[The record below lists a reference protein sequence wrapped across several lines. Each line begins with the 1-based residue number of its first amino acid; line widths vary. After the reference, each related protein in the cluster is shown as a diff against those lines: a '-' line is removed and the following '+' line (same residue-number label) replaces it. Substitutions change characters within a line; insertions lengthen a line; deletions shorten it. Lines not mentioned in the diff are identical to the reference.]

1 MIDMK
6 KAEVGDTVVFRD
18 GQQRQVVNVCLLH
31 NAEGDYTELG
41 GYVTLPIGADADDIV
56 EVIPKEDDEE

>member
-1 MIDMK
+1 MVDK
-6 KAEVGDTVVFRD
+6 NKAVVGDTVVFRD

-41 GYVTLPIGADADDIV
+41 GVRNFTHWSRC
-56 EVIPKEDDEE
+56 